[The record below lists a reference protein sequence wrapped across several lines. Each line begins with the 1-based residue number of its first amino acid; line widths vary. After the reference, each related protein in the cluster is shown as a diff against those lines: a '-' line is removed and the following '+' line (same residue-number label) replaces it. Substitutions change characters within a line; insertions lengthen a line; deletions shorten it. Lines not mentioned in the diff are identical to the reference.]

1 MSSTTDA
8 ITQDGITGLLK
19 DTRKTTILKRLLSFL
34 WQDKRAFFTASA
46 ILLLAVGMDVAGPWI
61 VRVFL
66 DDYVSKG
73 YYPPTVLWLLAVAY
87 IGATTA
93 SALLHYYQGLRF
105 SRLSINIVQRLRK
118 QVFSSVLNQPLSGFD
133 YVPSGKLVS
142 RITNDTESL
151 KELYVNV
158 IATFIANLVLIVVM
172 LVAMALLNI
181 TLTLIV
187 AALLPAVIWVMWRYQ
202 RKSTPLFAQSRDL
215 LADIN
220 GMMSESIQ
228 GMTLI
233 QLMRQENGFS
243 DRFAGLTGSH
253 LATDMKIERL
263 NGIWLRPLI
272 DLLSGFAL
280 LTIVVIFGF
289 SGTEVIGVGVLYAF
303 LSYLG
308 RLTEPLIASMQRMAQ
323 VQQAISAGERLFEL
337 VDTPG
342 QRYGD
347 SQAPLASGEIKVRD
361 VHFSYDGKVD
371 VLKGISCDVR
381 PGGFLALAGHTGSGK
396 STLASLLMGFYPAGK
411 GEILLGGQPL
421 MSLSHNVLR
430 QGIALVQQDPH
441 VLSDS
446 VRENITL
453 GRDTDDAMVWKALET
468 VGLTSYF
475 RAQKNGLDT
484 LLGEGGVTLSAG
496 QKQLLALARVM
507 VEQPKILILDE
518 ATANIDSGT
527 EEKIQQAL
535 AAMRHAMTIVVIAH
549 RLSTIIEADE
559 IVVLHRGE
567 VAERGSHQSLLSHK
581 GRYFQMYE
589 MQRLKRGRV

>member
-1 MSSTTDA
+1 MSSKAEVTG
-8 ITQDGITGLLK
+8 QDGIAQLLK
-19 DTRKTTILKRLLSFL
+19 DTRKSTILKRLLSFL
-34 WQDKRAFFTASA
+34 WQDKRGFFVAAA

-61 VRVFL
+61 VRIFL
-66 DDYVSKG
+66 DDYVSKN
-73 YYPPTVLWLLAVAY
+73 YYPPMVLWLLAIAY
-87 IGATTA
+87 VGATTA

-105 SRLSINIVQRLRK
+105 SRISIAIVQRLRK
-118 QVFSSVLNQPLSGFD
+118 QVFSSVLNQPLSAFD

-158 IATFIANLVLIVVM
+158 IATFIENLVLIVVM
-172 LVAMALLNI
+172 LVAMALLNVQ
-181 TLTLIV
+181 LTLIV
-187 AALLPAVIWVMWRYQ
+187 AALLPAVVWVMWKYQ

-233 QLMRQENGFS
+233 QLMRQESEFS
-243 DRFAGLTGSH
+243 DRFSGLTGSH

-272 DLLSGFAL
+272 DLLSGLAL
-280 LTIVVIFGF
+280 LTIVLIFGF
-289 SGTEVIGVGVLYAF
+289 SGTEAIGVGVLYAF

-308 RLTEPLIASMQRMAQ
+308 RLTEPLIESLQRMSQ

-337 VDTPG
+337 MDAPK
-342 QRYGD
+342 QHYGE
-347 SQAPLASGEIKVRD
+347 SQVPLTSGEIQVRD
-361 VHFSYDGKVD
+361 VHFSYDGKVE
-371 VLKGISCDVR
+371 VLKGISCDVK

-396 STLASLLMGFYPAGK
+396 STLASLLMGFYPAGE
-411 GEILLGGQPL
+411 GDIFLGGQPL
-421 MSLSHNVLR
+421 LSLSHNVLR
-430 QGIALVQQDPH
+430 KGIALVQQDPH

-446 VRENITL
+446 VRENVTL
-453 GRDTDDAMVWKALET
+453 GRDTDDSRVWEALIA
-468 VGLTSYF
+468 VGLASYF
-475 RAQKNGLDT
+475 RSHEAGLDT
-484 LLGEGGVTLSAG
+484 QLGEGGVTLSAG

-527 EEKIQQAL
+527 EDKIQRAL
-535 AAMRHAMTIVVIAH
+535 AAMRHTMTIVVIAH
-549 RLSTIIEADE
+549 RLSTIVDADE
-559 IVVLHRGE
+559 IIVLHRGE
-567 VAERGSHQSLLSHK
+567 VAERGTHRNLLSQK

-589 MQRLKRGRV
+589 LQRLKKGRG